1 MPRRNMTTRIVIA
14 TLVLFALLGVVR
26 CGWAEF
32 RIGDACRVKG
42 QEENILQGMG
52 IVAGLK
58 GTGDGDSK
66 PTQRALAQ
74 MMELMGN
81 RIGTG
86 PQGQAML
93 DELKNAKN
101 VALVFVTAKVPPSGA
116 QPGDFA
122 ECTVSAVSA
131 KSLEGGYLMISALKG
146 PNPRDGTVYA
156 TAQGLLV
163 VDDPSLTQTA
173 RIPNGATIEREFR
186 NEFVKDGKITLIL
199 DKEYASFETSAE
211 IERLINQSPDF
222 RSPGM
227 STGDGVAKAQGQD
240 RVEVQIPELYK
251 NQVEA
256 FIGYVME
263 IRLPPPVTN
272 NTVVVN
278 KRLQA
283 IIVGADVEI
292 APVAVMHKNRVIQTG
307 GAPPANEFVPL
318 DIAESNGNRNVK
330 LKSLVDALN
339 ALQVPTDDVIDI
351 IMMLKQKRALSG
363 QLIVQ

>member
-1 MPRRNMTTRIVIA
+1 MHRLSRV
-14 TLVLFALLGVVR
+14 VLSLACGFAVLSLSTAR
-26 CGWAEF
+26 AEF

-74 MMELMGN
+74 MMDLMGN
-81 RIGTG
+81 RIGKG
-86 PQGQAML
+86 QGGQSML
-93 DELKNAKN
+93 DELNSAKN
-101 VALVFVTAKVPPSGA
+101 VALVFVTAKVPPGGA
-116 QPGDFA
+116 QPGDFSD
-122 ECTVSAVSA
+122 CTLSAVSA

-146 PNPRDGTVYA
+146 PNPRDPTVYA

-163 VDDPSLTQTA
+163 TDDASLTQTA
-173 RIPNGATIEREFR
+173 RIPNGATIEREFK

-211 IERLINQSPDF
+211 IEQLINHQPDF
-222 RSPGM
+222 SSPGM
-227 STGDGVAKAQGQD
+227 SREQAVAKARGQD
-240 RVEVQIPELYK
+240 RVEVTIPELYRD
-251 NQVEA
+251 QVEK
-256 FIGYVME
+256 FIGIVME
-263 IRLPPPVTN
+263 IRLSPPITN
-272 NTVVVN
+272 NTVIVN

-283 IIVGADVEI
+283 IIVGSDVEI
-292 APVAVMHKNRVIQTG
+292 APVAVMHKNRLIQTG
-307 GAPPANEFVPL
+307 GAPPANQFVPL
-318 DIAESNGNRNVK
+318 EISDSDGGRNVK

-339 ALQVPTDDVIDI
+339 ALQIPTDDVIDI
-351 IMMLKQKRALSG
+351 VIMLKQKRALSG

>member
-1 MPRRNMTTRIVIA
+1 MIHNIIKTSLLLLAMQTT
-14 TLVLFALLGVVR
+14 LQ
-26 CGWAEF
+26 AEF
-32 RIGDACRVKG
+32 RIGDACRIKG

-81 RIGTG
+81 RIGGG
-86 PQGQAML
+86 PTGQARL
-93 DELKNAKN
+93 EELKNAKN
-101 VALVFVTAKVPPSGA
+101 VALVFVTAKVPPGGA
-116 QPGDFA
+116 QPGDFSD
-122 ECTVSAVSA
+122 CTVSAVSA

-146 PNPRDGTVYA
+146 PNPRDPTVFA

-163 VDDPSLTQTA
+163 TDDPTLTQTA
-173 RIPNGATIEREFR
+173 RIPNGATIEREFK

-199 DKEYASFETSAE
+199 DKEYASFDTTAE

-222 RSPGM
+222 SSPGLTQQP
-227 STGDGVAKAQGQD
+227 SSGRQEVARAIGQD
-240 RVEVQIPELYK
+240 RVEVTIPEIYRD
-251 NQVEA
+251 QVEA
-256 FIGYVME
+256 FIGYVLQ
-263 IRLPPPVTN
+263 IRLSAPMTN
-272 NTVVVN
+272 NTVIVN

-292 APVAVMHKNRVIQTG
+292 APVAVMHKNRLIQTG
-307 GAPPANEFVPL
+307 GAPPTNQFVPL
-318 DIAESNGNRNVK
+318 EISGSEGSRNVK
-330 LKSLVDALN
+330 LKALVDALN
-339 ALQVPTDDVIDI
+339 ALQIPTDDVIDI
-351 IMMLKQKRALSG
+351 VIMLKQKRALSG

>member
-1 MPRRNMTTRIVIA
+1 MFACGFAVLASSTTRA
-14 TLVLFALLGVVR
+14 D
-26 CGWAEF
+26 F

-74 MMELMGN
+74 MMEHMGN
-81 RIGTG
+81 RIGTSA
-86 PQGQAML
+86 QGTML
-93 DELKNAKN
+93 AELKNAKN
-101 VALVFVTAKVPPSGA
+101 VALVFVTAKVPPGGA
-116 QPGDFA
+116 QPGDFTD
-122 ECTVSAVSA
+122 CTVSAVSA

-146 PNPRDGTVYA
+146 PNPQDPTVYA

-163 VDDPSLTQTA
+163 VDDANLTQTA
-173 RIPNGATIEREFR
+173 RIPNGGTIEREFR
-186 NEFVKDGKITLIL
+186 NEFVKDGKVTLII
-199 DKEYASFETSAE
+199 DKEYASFETSWE
-211 IERLINQSPDF
+211 IARLINDQPDF
-222 RSPGM
+222 GSAGN
-227 STGDGVAKAQGQD
+227 SQAKDVATARGQD
-240 RVEVQIPELYK
+240 RVELLVPELYQNK
-251 NQVEA
+251 AEA
-256 FIGYVME
+256 FLSHVMD

-272 NTVVVN
+272 NAVVVN

-292 APVAVMHKNRVIQTG
+292 APVAVMHKNRLIQTG
-307 GAPPANEFVPL
+307 GAPPPNQFVPL
-318 DIAESNGNRNVK
+318 DIVETEDSRNVK
-330 LKSLVDALN
+330 LKALVDALN

-351 IMMLKQKRALSG
+351 IIMLKQKRALSG

>member
-1 MPRRNMTTRIVIA
+1 MVRPCQ
-14 TLVLFALLGVVR
+14 FALLLV
-26 CGWAEF
+26 CGFACLAASTASAEF

-42 QEENILQGMG
+42 QEENVLQGMG

-74 MMELMGN
+74 MMEAMGN
-81 RIGTG
+81 RIGSG
-86 PQGQAML
+86 PRGAML
-93 DELKNAKN
+93 EELKNAKN
-101 VALVFVTAKVPPSGA
+101 VALVFVTAKVPAGGA
-116 QPGDFA
+116 QPGDFSD
-122 ECTVSAVSA
+122 CTVSAVSA

-146 PNPRDGTVYA
+146 PNPRDPAMYA

-163 VDDPSLTQTA
+163 VDDSNLSQTA

-186 NEFVKDGKITLIL
+186 NEFVKDGKVTLIV
-199 DKEYASFETSAE
+199 DKAYASFETTSE
-211 IERLINQSPDF
+211 IAKLINDAPDF
-222 RSPGM
+222 HQKGQSQAQ
-227 STGDGVAKAQGQD
+227 DIAKPRGQD
-240 RVEVQIPELYK
+240 RVEIIIPELYQ
-251 NQVEA
+251 NQEEVFVRHILET
-256 FIGYVME
+256 
-263 IRLPPPVTN
+263 RLSPPVTN
-272 NTVVVN
+272 NTVIVN

-307 GAPPANEFVPL
+307 GAPPANQFVPL
-318 DIAESNGNRNVK
+318 DITESEGGRNTK

-339 ALQVPTDDVIDI
+339 ALQIPTDDVIDI
-351 IMMLKQKRALSG
+351 IMMLKEKRALSG

>member
-1 MPRRNMTTRIVIA
+1 MLKQASIVCLLLA
-14 TLVLFALLGVVR
+14 SLLGSVR
-26 CGWAEF
+26 SSRGEF

-42 QEENILQGMG
+42 QEENVLQGMG

-81 RIGTG
+81 RLGTG
-86 PQGQAML
+86 PQGQVVL

-101 VALVFVTAKVPPSGA
+101 VALVFVTAKVPAAGA
-116 QPGDFA
+116 EPGDLVD
-122 ECTVSAVSA
+122 CTLSAVSA
-131 KSLEGGYLMISALKG
+131 KSLQGGYLMISALKG
-146 PNPRDGTVYA
+146 PNPRDPHVYA

-163 VDDPSLTQTA
+163 VDDASLSQTA
-173 RIPNGATIEREFR
+173 RIPNGATVEREFR
-186 NEFVKDGKITLIL
+186 NEFVDDGKITLIL
-199 DKEYASFETSAE
+199 DKEYASFDTSAE

-227 STGDGVAKAQGQD
+227 SSSEGVAKARGQD
-240 RVEVQIPELYK
+240 RVEVMIPEIYK
-251 NQVEA
+251 DQVES
-256 FIGYVME
+256 FISYVME
-263 IRLPPPVTN
+263 IRLPPPVAN
-272 NTVVVN
+272 NSVIVN

-318 DIAESNGNRNVK
+318 DITEAQGNRNVK
-330 LKSLVDALN
+330 LKGLVDALN

-351 IMMLKQKRALSG
+351 IVMLKQKRALSG